1 MCIFSL
7 IVFFLQVLYENGV
20 NGILGDEMGLGKTV
34 QCIAFVALL
43 MQNGVKGPFLVVAP
57 LSTLPNWV
65 SEFKRFS
72 PMVGGRRYV
81 VGMCHYGN
89 RLSDRFV
96 VFGLGNVP
104 KIGHDNDCLLRMRV
118 TPPFSSP
125 PAAASSGDV
134 PWHPGGARLAAP

>member
-1 MCIFSL
+1 MCVCFPSL
-7 IVFFLQVLYENGV
+7 CFLKVLYENGV

-72 PMVGGRRYV
+72 PMVGGRRYL

-89 RLSDRFV
+89 RLSDR
-96 VFGLGNVP
+96 
-104 KIGHDNDCLLRMRV
+104 CV
-118 TPPFSSP
+118 TM
-125 PAAASSGDV
+125 ATD
-134 PWHPGGARLAAP
+134 